1 VAVGV
6 TVGVGVGVGVG
17 LTPPH
22 GTSYA
27 PWLGG
32 LQRGLPGRSMVMPGM
47 VWPAPA
53 AGDPGLSARLVD
65 VKNCGLAL
73 SEFWSP
79 WLSLCQAPNVVTS
92 LPPPPKPTMF
102 RKPLTPPV
110 PGE

>member
-1 VAVGV
+1 
-6 TVGVGVGVGVG
+6 VG

-22 GTSYA
+22 GISYA
-27 PWLGG
+27 PILGG
-32 LQRGLPGRSMVMPGM
+32 LQRGLPGRSVVIPGM

-53 AGDPGLSARLVD
+53 AGDPGLMWRSLD

-79 WLSLCQAPNVVTS
+79 WVSLCHTASVMTS
-92 LPPPPKPTMF
+92 LPPPPRPNMF